1 MLQQILSSLLFLS
14 FPWRVVL
21 VYSFLLHL
29 NFPCQDQLI
38 DRLKTLALQPI
49 VVHSCSNHDSLI
61 ANLTLFLYPLSEVML
76 HHYLIAIMLDLI
88 WASYEIIAVTFCC
101 VIIL

>member
-38 DRLKTLALQPI
+38 DRLKTLALQPT

-61 ANLTLFLYPLSEVML
+61 AKSTLFLYPVSEVML
-76 HHYLIAIMLDLI
+76 HHYLIVIMLHLI
-88 WASYEIIAVTFCC
+88 WASYEIIAHILLCNIVT
-101 VIIL
+101 